1 VKWQAHN
8 IGFFNSNGVKIMAG
22 KMVERT
28 CKCGCGVKFMARVA
42 DVKRGWGK
50 YASKSCK
57 AKAQEKRTGQY
68 TNYLRGIDDRNNRDD
83 KEFSV
88 SHGIGGQ
95 SGSSLQG
102 W

>member
-1 VKWQAHN
+1 
-8 IGFFNSNGVKIMAG
+8 MAG
-22 KMVERT
+22 KQIERT

-68 TNYLRGIDDRNNRDD
+68 ANYL
-83 KEFSV
+83 
-88 SHGIGGQ
+88 HGTKTVTVNIGGQ
-95 SGSSLQG
+95 SGASLQDWG
-102 W
+102 